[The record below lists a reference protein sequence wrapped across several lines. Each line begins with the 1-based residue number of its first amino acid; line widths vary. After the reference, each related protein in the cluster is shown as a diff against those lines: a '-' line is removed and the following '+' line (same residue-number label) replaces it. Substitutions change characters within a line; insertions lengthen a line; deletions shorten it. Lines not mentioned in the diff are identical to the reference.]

1 MHEHFLEISMRPVGL
16 VLGIQATKDDV
27 SIFDADFN
35 KVVEHFSPQF
45 LTLPPNRVAAKE
57 LITIIN
63 SSHKLVRLIY
73 GNGL

>member
-1 MHEHFLEISMRPVGL
+1 MRPVGL